1 MMHYSWYARIE
12 PPAAAPEVSVDRGFA
27 GTDSPVF
34 LPGSPAQTAGPSPSA
49 DCARESEG
57 SGGIILVVED
67 EEMLLLAVSKMLRK
81 KGYSVLGA
89 TDGTSAVELLHEH
102 KGKIGLVLLDVTLP
116 GLSSREVFDEARRV
130 TPGIRIVL
138 TSAYG
143 QGVIDSSFA
152 GTTVDHFLRK
162 PYRLAALI
170 EVLRNVLPVSC
181 FLAWA
186 SSACAAGDAWCS
198 LL

>member
-1 MMHYSWYARIE
+1 MMHYGCDARIE
-12 PPAAAPEVSVDRGFA
+12 PPAAAPELSVDRGFA
-27 GTDSPVF
+27 G
-34 LPGSPAQTAGPSPSA
+34 SPAGTAGPSSSA

-57 SGGIILVVED
+57 SGIILVVED

-89 TDGTSAVELLHEH
+89 ADGTSAVNLLHEH
-102 KGKIGLVLLDVTLP
+102 EGKIGLVLLDVTLP

-138 TSAYG
+138 TSAFG
-143 QGVIDSSFA
+143 QGVIDSLFA

-170 EVLRNVLPVSC
+170 ELLRNALPVSC
-181 FLAWA
+181 FLAWV
-186 SSACAAGDAWCS
+186 SNACAAGDAWCS
-198 LL
+198 LF